1 MPEQYKVLLIGS
13 SYVNRLK
20 GDIRARA
27 NPAFKDN
34 FGLDH
39 VHVDFLCR
47 GGWRLHDIEAHLDLI
62 VAKAPNIIFIQC
74 GANDISVSQPLRY
87 GEAVADRLLEI
98 AKDIKKRTGAEIAI
112 GPCLERRVG
121 RYIHSH
127 DQADAYNQQATR
139 ANCFLKVVASEVG
152 VVYWRH
158 RGLSN
163 WQESGLEDV
172 IGRDGVHLS
181 HRGQY
186 KFYKSL
192 KGAIVH
198 LRNRQRRSLV

>member
-1 MPEQYKVLLIGS
+1 MPEQTKVLLIGS
-13 SYVNRLK
+13 SYVKRLRE
-20 GDIRARA
+20 DIRARA
-27 NPAFKDN
+27 NLAFKAN
-34 FGLDH
+34 FGLEL

-47 GGWRLHDIEAHLDLI
+47 GGWRLHNIEAHLDSI

-74 GANDISVSQPLRY
+74 GANDISVSPPLRY
-87 GEAVADRLLEI
+87 GEAVGDSLLEI
-98 AKDIKKRTGAEIAI
+98 AQEIKRRTGAEIAV

-121 RYIHSH
+121 RYIRSQ
-127 DQADAYNQQATR
+127 DQADAYNHQATR
-139 ANCFLKVVASEVG
+139 ANRFLKVVAREVD

-163 WQESGLEDV
+163 WRESGLEDV
-172 IGRDGVHLS
+172 IGPDGVHLS

-198 LRNRQRRSLV
+198 LRKRQRRSLL